1 MLWDLVLGLSWLA
14 LALSMYVLAQTIS
27 TMRKDVD
34 DLMAMVRVIRYNSLK
49 EKDDKNDTK

>member
-14 LALSMYVLAQTIS
+14 LALSMYVLTQTIS

-49 EKDDKNDTK
+49 ERDDKNDTK

>member
-14 LALSMYVLAQTIS
+14 LALSMYVLTQTIS

-49 EKDDKNDTK
+49 ERDDKK